1 MARLDA
7 CEKLS
12 GALTKLKV
20 EHQAVKDELARLKNL
35 PPRPPQKPSGMD
47 KATDRGVSGGAGAKS
62 PAGEKS
68 SRRRGSQ
75 LDKLTIAAT
84 VVVRAKAPAGSRHK
98 GYEEIVVQDLNLSPQ
113 VTLYCRERWETPEG
127 ERIIAALDPGIVGGY
142 GPNLHRFVLAL
153 HFSGQVTCE
162 RIVALLNGMGVLIS
176 KRQVVRLLT
185 AKLETF
191 RAEDEAVLKAGLGGA
206 YVTVDDTGA
215 RHAGKSGYTTQIGS
229 DTFTVFRTGPSK
241 SRLAFLSRL
250 CGGTTLYVINDAAL
264 DYMKDRQLPQVAIGK
279 FADHKERIFSRPEDW
294 ERHLQALDLTDL
306 DVTPD
311 PVLIAS
317 EGALWG
323 AIRHQGLLPDTVIVS
338 DDAGQFRVGIHA
350 LCWVHAERLVHK
362 LVPANDKQ
370 RNAIEV
376 AKRMI
381 WWFYG
386 SLKEYKLA
394 PSPQQAK
401 VLRARFDRIFNRGRT
416 GYVILDRLLRRLFRH
431 KDALLRVLDRPEI
444 PLNTNA
450 SENDIRAFVTKRKIS
465 GGTVSEHRFVLAL
478 AFLRASHL
486 RADRRASQRHGGAD
500 FKAASRAPADG
511 QAGDVPRRRRSG
523 VESRSWRR
531 LCDGRR
537 HRGAPRRQERYLRA
551 QVQVLNH
558 DLLVAL
564 VARAGRRLRPHNHRR
579 VNRQLVQLAAA
590 STARLL
596 ARGALGAGASRN
608 TTVRCLVHAGR
619 LLRRTRRQMPR
630 RRPSQRP
637 CPALISRVLLSPT
650 APPTASQRLKMR
662 ISFTSCSMAGS

>member
-1 MARLDA
+1 MTTGIPDSLERLSRTDLIGVVRELIGEVGRLRTEN
-7 CEKLS
+7 EKLS

-75 LDKLTIAAT
+75 LDKLTIDAT

-465 GGTVSEHRFVLAL
+465 GGTVSDRGRDARDIMLGLAKTCMKLKLSFYEFLGDRLGIPGAQIPHL
-478 AFLRASHL
+478 AELIRP
-486 RADRRASQRHGGAD
+486 
-500 FKAASRAPADG
+500 AP
-511 QAGDVPRRRRSG
+511 S
-523 VESRSWRR
+523 
-531 LCDGRR
+531 
-537 HRGAPRRQERYLRA
+537 
-551 QVQVLNH
+551 
-558 DLLVAL
+558 
-564 VARAGRRLRPHNHRR
+564 
-579 VNRQLVQLAAA
+579 
-590 STARLL
+590 
-596 ARGALGAGASRN
+596 
-608 TTVRCLVHAGR
+608 
-619 LLRRTRRQMPR
+619 
-630 RRPSQRP
+630 
-637 CPALISRVLLSPT
+637 
-650 APPTASQRLKMR
+650 
-662 ISFTSCSMAGS
+662 